1 MARDGRGCERKCAS
15 RTKMAR
21 NWSGGMPRARATR
34 MARAT
39 GGSVDAGRAEEW
51 VTRKRRVEDGEEEEF
66 EGEEWEEGKSR
77 EGAHPKETRRR
88 ECSGAA
94 GAAAA
99 VWVWHTGT
107 LCLSFLALC
116 CLCTRPL
123 ATGPATSQSQKDGFR
138 RTDQSATPAPPCLQ
152 AQARAGGRPEGVMR
166 G

>member
-21 NWSGGMPRARATR
+21 NWSGRMPRARATR

-39 GGSVDAGRAEEW
+39 GVSVDAGRAEEW

-99 VWVWHTGT
+99 VWSGT
-107 LCLSFLALC
+107 LALSACPFWHSAASAPGHWPLDQRPARAKR
-116 CLCTRPL
+116 TGSGARTNQRRRPPL
-123 ATGPATSQSQKDGFR
+123 ASKPRQELEGDR
-138 RTDQSATPAPPCLQ
+138 R
-152 AQARAGGRPEGVMR
+152 G
-166 G
+166 